1 MELPAIETE
10 RLILMVLGPD
20 SAPMVVDFYQRNRD
34 FLAPWEPLRDADFY
48 TPEFHAEQLARD
60 LAQTEGKNA
69 LRFYLFRRGEEN
81 RIIGSFAFSNI
92 VRGPF
97 LSCNLGYKLGRD
109 ACGKGYMTE
118 ALRAGIDVVFRDYGL
133 HRIEAN
139 IMPRNLPSL
148 RLAER
153 LGFRREGLSRQYL
166 KIHGIWE
173 DHVHMVLLNEEV

>member
-1 MELPAIETE
+1 MELPTIETE

-20 SAPMVVDFYQRNRD
+20 AAPMVLDFYQRNRS
-34 FLAPWEPLRDADFY
+34 FLEPWEPLRDADFY

-60 LAQTEGKNA
+60 LVQTEGKNA
-69 LRFYLFRRGEEN
+69 LRLYLFKQGDKGRV
-81 RIIGSFAFSNI
+81 IGSLGFSSI
-92 VRGPF
+92 VRGAF
-97 LSCNLGYKLGRD
+97 LSCFLGYKLDGAECGR
-109 ACGKGYMTE
+109 GYMTE

-173 DHVHMVLLNEEV
+173 DHAHMVLLNEEV